1 MKQLIHFFIHLFYKF
16 YLGQQS
22 LKCWFVLNFIPIKI
36 SGFIYTK
43 KKFDPFK
50 NLVLDEYEQELE
62 DALER
67 GEFVSDPNFKE
78 NKKMFEEAAKRHI
91 ELEESKS
98 ITLRI
103 KKKDLMKLK
112 AKAARNNIAYQTL
125 INVLINQYTEGKT
138 KINL

>member
-1 MKQLIHFFIHLFYKF
+1 MK
-16 YLGQQS
+16 
-22 LKCWFVLNFIPIKI
+22 
-36 SGFIYTK
+36 K

-50 NLVLDEYEQELE
+50 NLILDDYEQEIE

-78 NKKMFEEAAKRHI
+78 NKKIFEEAAKRFI

-98 ITLRI
+98 ITLRV

-112 AKAARNNIAYQTL
+112 AKAAKNNIAYQTL
-125 INVLINQYTEGKT
+125 INLLINNYNEGKT

>member
-1 MKQLIHFFIHLFYKF
+1 MK
-16 YLGQQS
+16 
-22 LKCWFVLNFIPIKI
+22 
-36 SGFIYTK
+36 K